1 MNTYPLYPNL
11 PVQQIAAFL
20 SDAINIAS
28 TIPFR
33 WDFIDAPAPGSLIF
47 VWMAPQTFASP
58 PTDGYQYL
66 DPENMLHLSVGDKV
80 TRPPTK
86 DVTDC
91 ADGRSIRT

>member
-20 SDAINIAS
+20 SDAINHAS
-28 TIPFR
+28 FR

-47 VWMAPQTFASP
+47 VWMAHQTFATP

-80 TRPPTK
+80 ALFTNNDRN
-86 DVTDC
+86 
-91 ADGRSIRT
+91 